1 MSSGTD
7 KKSKLHP
14 RNKNRNL
21 YNLESLIQCKPSLAN
36 YIKPNKA
43 GNPSIDFSNPE
54 AVKILNKALLHHYYG
69 VEYWEF
75 PDANLCPPI
84 PGRVDYLHYIA
95 DLLRVNNSG
104 EISKNNITCLDIG
117 MGASCIYPI
126 LGVTEYDWNFIG
138 SDIAEKS
145 IANAKNIIASN
156 PQLKGKIEC
165 RLQNNPTQIFKGI
178 IATNEKIDVTISNPP
193 FHASKEDALKGT
205 RRKIKN
211 LSGKKE
217 KNPDLNFAGISNE
230 LIYKG
235 GEFAFI
241 GNMIKESMMFQNN
254 CLWFTTLVSKESN
267 LKGIYKL
274 LDKAKVAEF
283 KTIKMGTGNK
293 ISRIVA
299 WTFLSTEAQNQW
311 RVSRK

>member
-165 RLQNNPTQIFKGI
+165 IQEYPI
-178 IATNEKIDVTISNPP
+178 TNHINWAFNQKPSDVVRSRKNLPDIELINKKYSQEWIKLWEKFSNSYKDFLLKRGFSDRIWCEIS
-193 FHASKEDALKGT
+193 
-205 RRKIKN
+205 KIK
-211 LSGKKE
+211 
-217 KNPDLNFAGISNE
+217 
-230 LIYKG
+230 
-235 GEFAFI
+235 
-241 GNMIKESMMFQNN
+241 
-254 CLWFTTLVSKESN
+254 
-267 LKGIYKL
+267 
-274 LDKAKVAEF
+274 
-283 KTIKMGTGNK
+283 
-293 ISRIVA
+293 
-299 WTFLSTEAQNQW
+299 
-311 RVSRK
+311 